1 MMRKRKTAWL
11 GAIRGLLLP
20 AAAVAV
26 LIIFAVALQ
35 SLDSGRTEESQRQ
48 LEEALR
54 RGCVACYA
62 AEGVY
67 PPDLAYLQDHYGVQI
82 DKTHYTVRYDV
93 FAENLMPDITV
104 LENKP

>member
-1 MMRKRKTAWL
+1 MRRRKNGL
-11 GAIRGLLLP
+11 GRLLRGVLLP

-26 LIIFAVALQ
+26 LLFFAAALNNLDRGRDAE
-35 SLDSGRTEESQRQ
+35 SLQQ

-62 AEGVY
+62 SEGIY
-67 PPDLAYLQDHYGVQI
+67 PPNLTYLEDHYGVQV
-82 DKTHYTVRYDV
+82 DEERYTVIYSA

-104 LENKP
+104 LVRKS